1 MPSNLT
7 NSVDLDSNC
16 IMESVAETEG
26 GPCPGD
32 RVGGEDCSLSHDD
45 NIEKSFR
52 VNQDGSMTV
61 EMKVRLTI
69 KEEETVKWTTTLTRS
84 ATADQPSVACLPEFE
99 EEQEIRSN
107 EANSH
112 NSQSSAASI
121 DNINKDRL
129 KDDNDDDLSSLGNE
143 AFSEMCHEENNTK
156 KHTDMVSPRRVP
168 TPGWTK
174 MSKNQAS
181 VETVTSAT
189 VNGIE
194 EGEVGSYFCG
204 EQTENKTTEGFC
216 MVNQSGTRPVPK
228 PRRLGSVDIKIRDNS
243 AFKSSEMTETMQT
256 EFSKEEVTE
265 TVLHIYEQQT
275 CQDNFLSN
283 VCTHNMCLSDGT
295 LGPATSNTG
304 QLSKNNTFEPEFWG
318 PSTASEPVSNRLGD
332 SMSLKSDWHSSLLK
346 TDALQG
352 QLSKDPAKGHIK
364 HKQTEVKSAASKSKL
379 INRHV
384 QLVVTPGKRQKKS
397 YKRRAVK
404 YKKVKPF
411 SSAMFIKRIYGNKSS
426 SKKKLPKIKNKQT
439 LNGVM
444 KKSVPKPDATVK
456 TTFKDSNRSSLEE
469 KRSKHISFKTSTNLS
484 QPRGTLTRQ
493 TSMHTE
499 KKTEIKSSDISRSL
513 SLPPFNSSSSATKEY
528 VENWLEKADLNMASL
543 AMEEIFE
550 TTKPPERTQETSI
563 RQSVKRRVQSFEN
576 KSSPSV
582 DKSKISHHT
591 ATKSDSYDSLSQKIT
606 QAKPLSNGIC
616 SGITQSTTQN
626 LAGINVGSEEENPE
640 MDIFSM
646 ELPPPPPEL
655 LNIEYLAQDDPS
667 VASDSLY
674 KLSSMSS
681 QLSESYPLSLSPSDK
696 AKSLADVTTEPMA
709 SQTENCSTQHG
720 TGLSRNPSIK
730 RAPLVSNSSLEKKM
744 SFRKA
749 SLDLYTSGNDATPK
763 TTAIS
768 TPFNTV
774 GDEVPPYGTQQTLE
788 APPEETQHPV
798 SDLGTE
804 SFHSSA
810 SPASLTSNQRMSS
823 ASTESSE
830 ASKSGNIQ
838 VKVSKMA
845 KTSQKEAPSPKSLTR
860 KTKVKHSPS
869 QEERFSNK
877 RPLVE
882 LQNMSPNLTPVT
894 SHTLD
899 KLVLPNIGTK
909 GYIAPKASP
918 STERKLH
925 QPKELQRA
933 SAYSQSLD
941 VVSPPVRQKSIGK
954 FLSGSLSLDNSSE
967 SQNKTI
973 KKTSFQRQ
981 SHQTPQSGKSAS
993 EMESGDN
1000 KVGSDTH
1007 VKPQPLNTANQP
1019 IMIPVLEKVCS
1030 SIKSIRQITQKKRP
1044 SCLER
1049 SNSLPDFSSHVASTF
1064 GSSSKAL
1071 LAFLAVMTLKEGL
1084 TNLNMG
1090 ELNANVS
1097 CVEALKM
1104 IDSLQE
1110 IANIED
1116 SHKLKTSL
1124 SNLQQSAS
1132 KQLLQSWKGFQELGE
1147 RCKSQSSTT
1156 NLSKSGLK
1164 AEPGPER
1171 DCVTEETVIDEIINN
1186 LGIPEKLKEELTSM
1200 SEGAKSEGDNE
1211 KSVEEMAANQNNHDN
1226 SNYVP
1231 SKDTVSKGDTSVIDV
1246 RSIIKTFTDINQPN
1260 PPETTSETVK
1270 PKPTGLEN
1278 QEQDSKDC
1286 LNYVT
1291 EDQSDEV
1298 KFKQMSQ
1305 ERQLY
1310 CKTVTDVQSCRD
1322 VTHQENQLKQK
1333 QQQGDEDDKLP
1344 PELTKMNGDVSSK
1357 KKPIKESCIFK
1368 TVEQYLECR
1377 QLKIQNPV
1385 SELAHDKLDSNKE
1398 AQMFSSANEDLEKP
1412 YKKDSTDDGAEF
1424 AQEEIKQN
1432 ESESEDLSNLKNQS
1446 AEKELSSNCYVEVTL
1461 KDKNNI
1467 YNSESQMY
1475 SMGLNVS
1482 TDDII
1487 ESSNSENQSSEE
1499 EQPMDDCKKLLVIT
1513 EENLSCNEEEQD
1525 ERPIHDFPN
1534 FGEQTKQRKA
1544 LAVLREEAEEVISER
1559 EVEIPKSQTTLDR
1572 GLSNLL
1578 KNPNL
1583 YTINDDSSLILFEN
1597 FEKVLGLNKNDDSGN
1612 DHSSCEEHD
1621 DGLKSED
1628 EPISSSPEE
1637 ELSYYVKPFSPE
1649 EEQASVN
1656 KNTEESHTQHQG
1668 SPPTTQPEGRNCAH
1682 VVENPKQLSEKILTQ
1697 SVAERVIL
1705 LERQVSDA
1713 QRVNNTPKCSTIRRF
1728 SQRKA
1733 PVGSEDSASESPT
1746 AELPLCTRSA
1756 PQSSLSFSYDSSGV
1770 VTTEP
1775 EGSRV
1780 RSIREMFLAKSATDI
1795 QQKRYPSTNS
1805 SDLSELRVGSS
1816 DSGGYQSQ
1824 TSGELSSGDDDS
1836 ARKSIAKGFV
1846 RRTIQM
1852 LYGKK
1857 EAQPEETSER
1867 PPSEPDQRKKQPSS
1881 IFSPFHAARSKAM
1894 SELSY
1899 FNSTNAL
1906 DTFSEATRCIA
1917 FNVQVGPGDS
1927 VPIDSGRWLL
1937 RENTSMRKSVSD
1949 PVGINKTF
1957 STSPQDTEL
1966 HEDAEAN
1973 NPSSHFSGKPELEE
1987 KTNPLHIKCTYFS
2000 LPHASESE
2008 ICQDDLST
2016 ASKSS
2021 ISGENAVEAKNTSK
2035 DSKSWAEKNGLLP
2048 SVGTP
2053 DFRMKDNKV
2062 HPLVELPPEGE
2073 VVLVQPGKGQGIVNR
2088 RLQEPDVLDLLYNF
2102 CGTHCPIL

>member
-1 MPSNLT
+1 MASA
-7 NSVDLDSNC
+7 
-16 IMESVAETEG
+16 AETDG

-32 RVGGEDCSLSHDD
+32 RAGGQDCSLPNDD

-99 EEQEIRSN
+99 EEQEIYSN
-107 EANSH
+107 EANTH
-112 NSQSSAASI
+112 NSHSSAASI
-121 DNINKDRL
+121 DNINKDRT
-129 KDDNDDDLSSLGNE
+129 KDDNDDLPSLNNE
-143 AFSEMCHEENNTK
+143 AFSERCHEENNTK
-156 KHTDMVSPRRVP
+156 NHTDVVSPRRVP
-168 TPGWTK
+168 TPGWKK
-174 MSKNQAS
+174 MSKKQAF
-181 VETVTSAT
+181 VETVKSAT
-189 VNGIE
+189 VNGVE
-194 EGEVGSYFCG
+194 GGEVGSYFCR
-204 EQTENKTTEGFC
+204 EQTENKTTTEQFC
-216 MVNQSGTRPVPK
+216 MVNQSSTRPVPK
-228 PRRLGSVDIKIRDNS
+228 PRRLGSVDMKSRDIS

-265 TVLHIYEQQT
+265 TVLHIYEQQAS
-275 CQDNFLSN
+275 QDNFLSN
-283 VCTHNMCLSDGT
+283 VCTQHMSDGT
-295 LGPATSNTG
+295 LGPTTSKTG
-304 QLSKNNTFEPEFWG
+304 QLSSNNTLEPEFWG
-318 PSTASEPVSNRLGD
+318 PSTISESVSIRLGD

-346 TDALQG
+346 TDARQG
-352 QLSKDPAKGHIK
+352 QPSKNPAKGHIK
-364 HKQTEVKSAASKSKL
+364 SKRTEVMSGASKSKL
-379 INRHV
+379 ISKHV

-426 SKKKLPKIKNKQT
+426 SGKKLKKIKNKPT
-439 LNGVM
+439 ANGVM
-444 KKSVPKPDATVK
+444 EESVPKPDATVK
-456 TTFKDSNRSSLEE
+456 TTFKDSNRSLSLKE
-469 KRSKHISFKTSTNLS
+469 KRSKHISFKTSTNFTR
-484 QPRGTLTRQ
+484 PRGILTRQ

-499 KKTEIKSSDISRSL
+499 KKTEIKSSDISRSQ
-513 SLPPFNSSSSATKEY
+513 SLPPLNSSSSATKEY
-528 VENWLEKADLNMASL
+528 VQNWLEKADLASL
-543 AMEEIFE
+543 PRTENVRCEERKEVTHLREKSE
-550 TTKPPERTQETSI
+550 TTKTPERSQETSMK
-563 RQSVKRRVQSFEN
+563 QSVKLRVQSFEN
-576 KSSPSV
+576 KSSPFA
-582 DKSKISHHT
+582 DKSAISHPT
-591 ATKSDSYDSLSQKIT
+591 TTKSDSYDSLGQKTT

-616 SGITQSTTQN
+616 SGITRSTTQSLAEMN
-626 LAGINVGSEEENPE
+626 LGSEEENPE
-640 MDIFSM
+640 TPTDIFSM

-655 LNIEYLAQDDPS
+655 LNTEYFTQYAPS
-667 VASDSLY
+667 NASSSLY
-674 KLSSMSS
+674 RLSSMSS
-681 QLSESYPLSLSPSDK
+681 HLSESYPLSLSPCNK
-696 AKSLADVTTEPMA
+696 AKSPTDDTTETMA
-709 SQTENCSTQHG
+709 SKTENCSTQHG
-720 TGLSRNPSIK
+720 TELSRTPSIK
-730 RAPLVSNSSLEKKM
+730 RAPLVSNSSLERKM

-763 TTAIS
+763 TTAMS

-774 GDEVPPYGTQQTLE
+774 GDEVPPYGMQQPME

-804 SFHSSA
+804 SFCSSA

-823 ASTESSE
+823 ASIQSSE
-830 ASKSGNIQ
+830 ASKSSNTQ
-838 VKVSKMA
+838 VKESKMGT
-845 KTSQKEAPSPKSLTR
+845 TSQKEAPSPKSLT
-860 KTKVKHSPS
+860 KKIKVKHSPPP
-869 QEERFSNK
+869 EGRFSNK
-877 RPLVE
+877 KPLVE
-882 LQNMSPNLTPVT
+882 FQNNSPNLPPVT
-894 SHTLD
+894 SRTLD
-899 KLVLPNIGTK
+899 KVVLPNIGTK
-909 GYIAPKASP
+909 GHVGPTTSP
-918 STERKLH
+918 STERKH
-925 QPKELQRA
+925 HKPKELQKA
-933 SAYSQSLD
+933 SAYTQD
-941 VVSPPVRQKSIGK
+941 VVSPPVKHKSSGK
-954 FLSGSLSLDNSSE
+954 FLSGSLSLENSSE
-967 SQNKTI
+967 SQNKTT

-981 SHQTPQSGKSAS
+981 SHQTPQSGKTTG
-993 EMESGDN
+993 EMKSGDN
-1000 KVGSDTH
+1000 MVGSDTQ
-1007 VKPQPLNTANQP
+1007 VKPLSLNTANQP
-1019 IMIPVLEKVCS
+1019 NMKPVLEKVCS

-1044 SCLER
+1044 SCLEK

-1084 TNLNMG
+1084 TNLNMN

-1097 CVEALKM
+1097 CAEALKM

-1147 RCKSQSSTT
+1147 RCKSHSSTT
-1156 NLSKSGLK
+1156 NVSDAGLIT
-1164 AEPGPER
+1164 EPGPER
-1171 DCVTEETVIDEIINN
+1171 DCVTEETVINEIINN
-1186 LGIPEKLKEELTSM
+1186 LDIPEKLKEELASM
-1200 SEGAKSEGDNE
+1200 SEGANSEGDNE
-1211 KSVEEMAANQNNHDN
+1211 EKSVERPELAANQNHHGVE
-1226 SNYVP
+1226 NYVP
-1231 SKDTVSKGDTSVIDV
+1231 KKDTVSEDHTSVLDV
-1246 RSIIKTFTDINQPN
+1246 RSIIKKFTDNQTKPN
-1260 PPETTSETVK
+1260 KIMSETVK

-1278 QEQDSKDC
+1278 EEKTGKGC
-1286 LNYVT
+1286 LNSVT
-1291 EDQSDEV
+1291 EDQSDEASL
-1298 KFKQMSQ
+1298 KQTSQ

-1310 CKTVTDVQSCRD
+1310 CKTVTDLQLCRD
-1322 VTHQENQLKQK
+1322 VTHQENQIKEK
-1333 QQQGDEDDKLP
+1333 QQQGDIDDKLP
-1344 PELTKMNGDVSSK
+1344 PELTKMIGDISSA

-1368 TVEQYLECR
+1368 TEEQYLECR

-1385 SELAHDKLDSNKE
+1385 NELPHDKLDSNKE
-1398 AQMFSSANEDLEKP
+1398 AHMLSSANEDLEKT
-1412 YKKDSTDDGAEF
+1412 YEQDNTDDGAEL
-1424 AQEEIKQN
+1424 AD
-1432 ESESEDLSNLKNQS
+1432 DLSSLKNQS
-1446 AEKELSSNCYVEVTL
+1446 AEKQLSSNYYAEVNL
-1461 KDKNNI
+1461 KDQNSI
-1467 YNSESQMY
+1467 STSESQMY

-1482 TDDII
+1482 TDDSI
-1487 ESSNSENQSSEE
+1487 ESSDSENPSSEE
-1499 EQPMDDCKKLLVIT
+1499 EQPVVDCKKLQMIL
-1513 EENLSCNEEEQD
+1513 EESLSCNEEEQD
-1525 ERPIHDFPN
+1525 ERPVHDFPN
-1534 FGEQTKQRKA
+1534 FAEQTKQRKG
-1544 LAVLREEAEEVISER
+1544 LAVLREETEEVISDGEA
-1559 EVEIPKSQTTLDR
+1559 EIPKCQTTLDG

-1583 YTINDDSSLILFEN
+1583 KAINDDSSLIIFEN
-1597 FEKVLGLNKNDDSGN
+1597 LEKVLGLNKNDDSGN
-1612 DHSSCEEHD
+1612 DHSSCEEHV

-1628 EPISSSPEE
+1628 EQISSSAEE
-1637 ELSYYVKPFSPE
+1637 ELSYCEKPFSSE

-1656 KNTEESHTQHQG
+1656 KNTDESRTRRQE
-1668 SPPTTQPEGRNCAH
+1668 SPPTTQPERTNCAQG
-1682 VVENPKQLSEKILTQ
+1682 VENPTQSCEEILTQ

-1705 LERQVSDA
+1705 LERRVSDA
-1713 QRVNNTPKCSTIRRF
+1713 QKANNTPKCSTTRRF

-1733 PVGSEDSASESPT
+1733 PVESEDSPSESPT

-1805 SDLSELRVGSS
+1805 SELSELRVGSS

-1824 TSGELSSGDDDS
+1824 MSGELSSGDDDS
-1836 ARKSIAKGFV
+1836 ARKSITKGFV

-1857 EAQPEETSER
+1857 EPQPEESSER
-1867 PPSEPDQRKKQPSS
+1867 PPSEPNQRKKQPSS

-1917 FNVQVGPGDS
+1917 FNAQVGPGDS

-1966 HEDAEAN
+1966 HEDGEAN
-1973 NPSSHFSGKPELEE
+1973 TPYSLFSAKPELEE
-1987 KTNPLHIKCTYFS
+1987 KTTPLHTKCTYFS

-2016 ASKSS
+2016 ATKSS
-2021 ISGENAVEAKNTSK
+2021 ISAENAVEANDTSE
-2035 DSKSWAEKNGLLP
+2035 DSKSWAEKNGMLP
-2048 SVGTP
+2048 GVGAP

-2073 VVLVQPGKGQGIVNR
+2073 VVLVQPGKGQGILNR

-2102 CGTHCPIL
+2102 CGAHCPLL